1 MKKYIKSGLSLSLGV
16 TLLLAMGAAS
26 ADDKSDCS
34 AGQGAFLSGK
44 VVSGPKFAHGKF
56 LKGVELSHT
65 HIKVNVDGDGVY
77 DVAMDNV
84 FAADYVKNAKKVP
97 ASLAQINVGDKV
109 ELCGQEYTDGTKGI
123 HWVHTDCG
131 DTPSSSKPN
140 GFVKLVKADGSTTD
154 NLEGGQGY
162 CSLWGKKH

>member
-1 MKKYIKSGLSLSLGV
+1 MKNLARLGV
-16 TLLLAMGAAS
+16 GMALLMAMGLAN
-26 ADDKSDCS
+26 ADDKSECS
-34 AGQGAFLSGK
+34 AGQGVFLTGK
-44 VVSGPKFAHGKF
+44 VVSGPKFSHGKF

-65 HIKVNVDGDGVY
+65 HIKVNVDGQGVY

-84 FAADYVKNAKKVP
+84 FATGYQKNAKTVP

-131 DTPSSSKPN
+131 DKPSSSKPN
-140 GFVKLVKADGSTTD
+140 GFVKIVKSDGSVTD
-154 NLEGGQGY
+154 NLEAGQGF
-162 CSLWGKKH
+162 CSLWKH